1 MQGEEEFIRMLGQ
14 GCRMNSKEHLGVRA
28 GSCSAHWDGD
38 TALWRCEG
46 AAVRSA
52 GMQSLL
58 QGSSLYL
65 LAVAG
70 PGQVLLDESMQ

>member
-14 GCRMNSKEHLGVRA
+14 GCRMNRARSTWGSELCPVQLTGMVTLLCGGVKVLE
-28 GSCSAHWDGD
+28 S
-38 TALWRCEG
+38 
-46 AAVRSA
+46 

-58 QGSSLYL
+58 QGSSLYF